1 MNELIKKLCCYSYDC
16 IKESLKS
23 NQFLNL
29 KNDCLINPDS
39 LKMNNQK
46 LNKLLIDYKKN
57 RLNKNIYYGKYF
69 IKQDNNIYSPL
80 IYADIEIN
88 QNNNNYEINYKSD
101 FELNINLLINLLNN
115 NDYEFIINTLLSCL
129 DDDKK
134 PDVLK
139 ALTGIETTK
148 EENIIFSNVPDST
161 AGILNELKIICKEL

>member
-1 MNELIKKLCCYSYDC
+1 MNELIKKLCLYSYDC

-46 LNKLLIDYKKN
+46 LNKLLIDFKKN

-69 IKQDNNIYSPL
+69 IKCDGIYSPL
-80 IYADIEIN
+80 IYADIEII
-88 QNNNNYEINYKSD
+88 QNNDNYEIQYNSD
-101 FELNINLLINLLNN
+101 YELNINLLINLLNN
-115 NDYEFIINTLLSCL
+115 NDYEFIINTLLNYS

-134 PDVLK
+134 PEVLK
-139 ALTGIETTK
+139 VLTEIETTK
-148 EENIIFSNVPDST
+148 DEYIIFSTVPDST